1 MRGRVARTPADALK
15 QEWVHKHYKCL
26 TPLVTSAAEALVA
39 QFHGS
44 FVNMMPTAFQL
55 NVAQFTRLL
64 MRDPELCVP
73 TPCLLCL
80 EFLR

>member
-39 QFHGS
+39 QFYGS
-44 FVNMMPTAFQL
+44 FASSMDRGFGL
-55 NVAQFTRLL
+55 NVTQFTRLL
-64 MRDPELCVP
+64 MRDPEL
-73 TPCLLCL
+73 
-80 EFLR
+80 